1 MMIIIKI
8 ITKMKMYYKGNIN
21 NKPEC
26 KFTPRQQSQFQQDLP
41 NHVFK
46 FKPLGF
52 DISHW
57 VQSYLLNFYYVH
69 RVKICPLNLN
79 FSSDF
84 DRTNWVEFSPQDFPL
99 STGSYSATA
108 IIHKVFEIGS
118 SFQGKQRTMGNV
130 QFLFFS
136 KFLLA
141 LSKFSF
147 QGDGQALS
155 NNSIKI

>member
-1 MMIIIKI
+1 MQIHSEVAKLVPTRF
-8 ITKMKMYYKGNIN
+8 TK
-21 NKPEC
+21 
-26 KFTPRQQSQFQQDLP
+26 PRVQIQAPWIRHFSL
-41 NHVFK
+41 
-46 FKPLGF
+46 
-52 DISHW
+52 

-118 SFQGKQRTMGNV
+118 SFQGK
-130 QFLFFS
+130 
-136 KFLLA
+136 
-141 LSKFSF
+141 
-147 QGDGQALS
+147 
-155 NNSIKI
+155 